1 VHLAVRAPRGA
12 RTTAE
17 VFDATGRR
25 VRGWNFRIPDSGLM
39 AWDWNGDVEGGRR
52 LSSGVYYL
60 RVRWDGGALL
70 RRVVL
75 LR

>member
-1 VHLAVRAPRGA
+1 M
-12 RTTAE
+12 T
-17 VFDATGRR
+17 
-25 VRGWNFRIPDSGLM
+25 
-39 AWDWNGDVEGGRR
+39 WDWNGDVAGGRP